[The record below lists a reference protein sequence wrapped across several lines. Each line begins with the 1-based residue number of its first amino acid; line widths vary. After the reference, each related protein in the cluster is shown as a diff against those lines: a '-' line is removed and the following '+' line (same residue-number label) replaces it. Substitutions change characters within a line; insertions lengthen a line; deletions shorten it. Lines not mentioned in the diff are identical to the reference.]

1 MNFLVLDTSSRYC
14 SVALSVN
21 GIIYND
27 TREIPR
33 QHNKYLLEMIKGVF
47 EKANVDKKSLDF
59 IAYGVGPGSFVGVR
73 LAAAVCQGFAVGLDI
88 PIIGFSSMFTI
99 AKSTK
104 GNLEKIAVILDARM
118 GDFYL
123 GLYNIQ
129 EDKIISEN
137 VHKLEEYSQYL
148 HEGYRLVGDS
158 IAELNI
164 QNDDFKLDVG
174 NIVGYVSD
182 LYTKQKSQGKLTQEV
197 FPIYLRGTSHWKTKE

>member
-14 SVALSVN
+14 SVALSVD
-21 GIIYND
+21 GKVYND

-104 GNLEKIAVILDARM
+104 SNLEKIAVILDARM

-137 VHKLEEYSQYL
+137 VYKLEEYSQYL
-148 HEGYRLVGDS
+148 HEGYTLVSDS

-197 FPIYLRGTSHWKTKE
+197 FPIYLRGKSHWKTKE